1 MECKDIKDLIIDE
14 LHKPLVVTTLAL
26 VNALIAKRLDDAHV
40 EFINNAVTADSHRGY
55 CSALM
60 EFEAQFTQLF
70 TDDTE
75 RARFKNQIKEIKEG

>member
-14 LHKPLVVTTLAL
+14 LHKPVAVTILAL

-55 CSALM
+55 CLALM
-60 EFEAQFTQLF
+60 ELEAQFTQLF